1 MRSIFMKK
9 ETLFS
14 FILTLL
20 LFVPTKAQAMSTLPN
35 TGESNS
41 WIFILIAAVA
51 VVAGI
56 WLVVSSRKK
65 K

>member
-1 MRSIFMKK
+1 MKK

-20 LFVPTKAQAMSTLPN
+20 LFVPTKAQAMSSLPN

>member
-1 MRSIFMKK
+1 MKK

-41 WIFILIAAVA
+41 WIFILIAAVV

-56 WLVVSSRKK
+56 WLIVSSRKK

>member
-1 MRSIFMKK
+1 MKK

-14 FILTLL
+14 LILTIL
-20 LFVPTKAQAMSTLPN
+20 LFVPTKVQAMSTLPN

-41 WIFILIAAVA
+41 WIFILIAAIA

>member
-1 MRSIFMKK
+1 MKK

-14 FILTLL
+14 FFLTLL

>member
-1 MRSIFMKK
+1 MKK

-20 LFVPTKAQAMSTLPN
+20 LFVPTKAQAMLTLPN

>member
-1 MRSIFMKK
+1 MKK

-56 WLVVSSRKK
+56 WLIVSSRKK

>member
-1 MRSIFMKK
+1 MKK

>member
-1 MRSIFMKK
+1 MKK

-14 FILTLL
+14 LILTLL
-20 LFVPTKAQAMSTLPN
+20 LLVPIKVQAMSTLPN

-41 WIFILIAAVA
+41 WIFILIAAIA

>member
-1 MRSIFMKK
+1 MKK

-20 LFVPTKAQAMSTLPN
+20 LFVPTKAQAMSTLPS

>member
-1 MRSIFMKK
+1 MKK

-56 WLVVSSRKK
+56 WLVVSSRRKK
-65 K
+65 

>member
-1 MRSIFMKK
+1 MKK

-56 WLVVSSRKK
+56 WLVVSSRKRK
-65 K
+65 

>member
-1 MRSIFMKK
+1 MKK

-41 WIFILIAAVA
+41 WIFILIAAIA

>member
-1 MRSIFMKK
+1 MKK

-20 LFVPTKAQAMSTLPN
+20 LFVPSKAQAMSTLPN